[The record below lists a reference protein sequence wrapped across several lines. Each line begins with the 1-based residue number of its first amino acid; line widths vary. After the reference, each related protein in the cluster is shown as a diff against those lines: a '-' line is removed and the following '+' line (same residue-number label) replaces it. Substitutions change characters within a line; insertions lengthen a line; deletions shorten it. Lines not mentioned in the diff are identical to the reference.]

1 VDHRGEAYDGRS
13 YIESSHINMVAFK
26 GTENAHLVLSLL
38 VLPMLLN
45 GSDFTVGTSQYM
57 WIHE

>member
-1 VDHRGEAYDGRS
+1 VDHRGAAYDGRS

-38 VLPMLLN
+38 VL
-45 GSDFTVGTSQYM
+45 SYY
-57 WIHE
+57 

>member
-38 VLPMLLN
+38 VLSYYSLAVISL
-45 GSDFTVGTSQYM
+45 
-57 WIHE
+57 